1 MNCQQCKREID
12 SFQDGKLPSGLMTQ
26 IINHLEECKSC
37 AGIYRVQDLIDKVID
52 WEKVIN
58 PDPYLATR
66 IRAHLQNLNEQEK
79 SPDFFVRRILKP
91 ALVTISMAAAI
102 FIGVMLGNLSGS
114 SEKIMTIPAEF
125 ALINDASLE
134 NIDLFSNE

>member
-1 MNCQQCKREID
+1 MDCRKCKREID
-12 SFQDGKLPSGLMTQ
+12 SFQDGKLPSALRTQ

-37 AGIYRVQDLIDKVID
+37 AVEYRVQDLIDKVIGR
-52 WEKVIN
+52 EKDII

-66 IRAHLQNLNEQEK
+66 ISAHIQGLNEHEK
-79 SPDFFVRRILKP
+79 SPGFFVRRILKP

-102 FIGVMLGNLSGS
+102 FIGIILGNLSGPAES
-114 SEKIMTIPAEF
+114 TMVIPEEF

-134 NIDLFSNE
+134 NIDLFSIE